1 MPKNKKDNSS
11 SFTTMSKNY
20 RDVIPPLCLARPREN
35 ISVVKTKMTTVLI
48 TDLHGKYN
56 LLVSLRYWNV

>member
-20 RDVIPPLCLARPREN
+20 RDVIPPLFLARPREN
-35 ISVVKTKMTTVLI
+35 ISVVKTKMHSYI
-48 TDLHGKYN
+48 DKMIA
-56 LLVSLRYWNV
+56 